1 MAYKAEHTVDLGTQA
16 LIAIDVC
23 GADKGDTVSLPRSLL
38 FQASDNQPTGV
49 QPRLY
54 LFVTVRKSPI
64 KVDICPTTPL

>member
-38 FQASDNQPTGV
+38 FQASDNQQPTNGRSV
-49 QPRLY
+49 LIISFCNNPEKARILHPK
-54 LFVTVRKSPI
+54 F
-64 KVDICPTTPL
+64 